1 MRPLGPGGHSRGM
14 EMTRKPGRETWGEA
28 RSGAAAWARRL
39 LWTQVAALGVLWLL
53 PNATMAAVVVRDGVP
68 HDGSAAWLLIPMIYT
83 APLLLLTV
91 PGAVLAARC
100 RPERRGVHTTI
111 MTWEAVFLA
120 ACALSLVLPPLRMAL
135 MMLVAMPP
143 VLVVEA
149 LAGAA
154 VLVILLRARQG
165 G

>member
-1 MRPLGPGGHSRGM
+1 M
-14 EMTRKPGRETWGEA
+14 EMTRKPGREAWGEA
-28 RSGAAAWARRL
+28 RFGGAAWARRL
-39 LWTQVAALGVLWLL
+39 LWTQVAVLGALWLL
-53 PNATMAAVVVRDGVP
+53 PNATVAAVVVTDGIP
-68 HDGSAAWLLIPMIYT
+68 HDGTAGWLLIPLIYT

-100 RPERRGVHTTI
+100 RPERRGVHVTI
-111 MTWEAVFLA
+111 MAWEAVFLA
-120 ACALSLVLPPLRMAL
+120 ACALSLVLPPLKMAL

-154 VLVILLRARQG
+154 VLVLLRRTPQSR
-165 G
+165 